1 MEQFLNTTSA
11 ELKLWLNEKQPKSLE
26 QMARLA
32 DEYLAMRKSF
42 SATNEQS
49 QNSND
54 IAIVHVR
61 AQKFAQKSV
70 SFENGNKTPPLSRRV
85 GVESRLL

>member
-61 AQKFAQKSV
+61 AQKL
-70 SFENGNKTPPLSRRV
+70 NR
-85 GVESRLL
+85 